1 MTRARET
8 LISLET
14 TPYYH
19 CISRCVRRAWLCGED
34 PYTGKSFEHRRQ
46 WVLDRLRELADIFA
60 IDVCAYAILSNH
72 FHVVLH
78 VDTDKAKGWTDRQVI
93 EQWHRLYKGHMLA
106 DRYLAGEVMSKAE
119 WAALS
124 ELIEEWRIR
133 LHDISWF
140 MRCMNEHLA
149 LKANAEDNC
158 KGRFWEGRFK
168 SQALLDE
175 GALLTCMSYVDL
187 NPIRAGLAQ
196 TPESSDFTS
205 IQERIQDYAKQ
216 VKSNKAKQGK
226 SNQATK
232 LHPFKRPGG
241 KASAQAMDFEL
252 NDYLRLVDWTGRA
265 IRDDKKGAIPADL
278 APILQRLG
286 LNPDAWLK
294 SVKHYNR
301 HYYSVLGAIDRIKAY
316 AQIQKKS
323 WHRGQRAVL
332 NSYRLVTA

>member
-8 LISLET
+8 LISLEA

-34 PYTGKSFEHRRQ
+34 PYTGQSFEHRRQ
-46 WVLDRLRELADIFA
+46 WILDRLRELVDIFA
-60 IDVCAYAILSNH
+60 IDVCAYAIMSNH
-72 FHVVLH
+72 YHVVLH
-78 VDTDKAKGWTDRQVI
+78 VDADKAKSWTDQQVI
-93 EQWHRLYKGHMLA
+93 EQWNRLYKGHMLA
-106 DRYLAGEVMSKAE
+106 DRYLAGEVMSNAE

-124 ELIEEWRIR
+124 ELIGEWRSR
-133 LHDISWF
+133 LYDISWF
-140 MRCMNEHLA
+140 MRCLNEHLA
-149 LKANAEDNC
+149 ISANVEDNC

-205 IQERIQDYAKQ
+205 IQERIEAYAERQKSRKAEPG
-216 VKSNKAKQGK
+216 VKEQP
-226 SNQATK
+226 TM
-232 LHPFKRPGG
+232 LHPFKG
-241 KASAQAMDFEL
+241 AMEKDSTKGIDFEL

-265 IRDDKKGAIPADL
+265 IREDKKGAIPGDL
-278 APILQRLG
+278 VPILERIG
-286 LNPDAWLK
+286 LNPDAWVT
-294 SVKHYNR
+294 SVSHYNR
-301 HYYSVLGAIDRIKAY
+301 HYFSVLGAIDRIKAY
-316 AQIQKKS
+316 AQAQKKS

-332 NSYRLVTA
+332 RSYRLVIV